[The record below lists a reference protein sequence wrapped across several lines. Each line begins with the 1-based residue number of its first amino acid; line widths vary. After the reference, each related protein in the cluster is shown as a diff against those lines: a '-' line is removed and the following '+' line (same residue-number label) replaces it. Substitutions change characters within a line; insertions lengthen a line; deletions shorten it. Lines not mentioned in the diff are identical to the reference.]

1 MNKKAYYY
9 TQKKDKK
16 TINFI
21 VTHKKLQKNCKKSNK
36 SQKIQKKCIKNKQLT
51 TITHA
56 NQQKTS

>member
-36 SQKIQKKCIKNKQLT
+36 SQKIQKNV
-51 TITHA
+51 
-56 NQQKTS
+56 

>member
-1 MNKKAYYY
+1 MKFSVTKNYMNKKAYYY

-36 SQKIQKKCIKNKQLT
+36 SQKIQKNV
-51 TITHA
+51 
-56 NQQKTS
+56 